1 MGGRDHVSKF
11 INIIYRY
18 ISGENEGQQTIE
30 MTVPVM
36 NRMVETQVI
45 GPTIVKISTTAA
57 V

>member
-1 MGGRDHVSKF
+1 MGGIRVM
-11 INIIYRY
+11 INTIIYRY
-18 ISGENEGQQTIE
+18 ISGENAGQQTIE

-45 GPTIVKISTTAA
+45 GPTIVKMSTTAA

>member
-1 MGGRDHVSKF
+1 MCP
-11 INIIYRY
+11 RY
-18 ISGENEGQQTIE
+18 ISGENADQQTIE

-45 GPTIVKISTTAA
+45 GSSIVKMSTTAA